1 MCYTNNVL
9 INQGKGEVVM
19 GNITLKLDDDLLAK
33 AKKLAFERNIS
44 VNAIVREKLKEFVQ
58 LDQKKRD
65 VLQGLES
72 FYNRTNAVI
81 GSVSWNRDEIHER

>member
-1 MCYTNNVL
+1 
-9 INQGKGEVVM
+9 M

-58 LDQKKRD
+58 SDQKKRD
-65 VLQGLES
+65 ALQGLES
-72 FYNRTNAVI
+72 FYKRTSAVI

>member
-1 MCYTNNVL
+1 
-9 INQGKGEVVM
+9 M

>member
-1 MCYTNNVL
+1 M
-9 INQGKGEVVM
+9 NQGKGEVVM

>member
-1 MCYTNNVL
+1 
-9 INQGKGEVVM
+9 M

-65 VLQGLES
+65 VLKGLES
-72 FYNRTNAVI
+72 FYKRTNAVI

>member
-1 MCYTNNVL
+1 ML
-9 INQGKGEVVM
+9 INQGKGGEVM

-65 VLQGLES
+65 ALQGLES
-72 FYNRTNAVI
+72 FYKRTNAVI